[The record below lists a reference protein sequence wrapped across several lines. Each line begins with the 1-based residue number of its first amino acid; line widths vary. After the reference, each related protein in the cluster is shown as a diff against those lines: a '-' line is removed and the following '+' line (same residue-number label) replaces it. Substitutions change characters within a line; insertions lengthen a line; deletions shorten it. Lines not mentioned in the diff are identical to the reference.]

1 MILVFISVFSGS
13 VFWKHPVLLHSKEP
27 INSPLTTLPSKD
39 LQHKAVDLFKVSV
52 LIHCCVVMSSSF
64 LYKKYVVLNNNF
76 TTYKQKEN
84 KNDFF
89 LLNFLCFFKPSWQ
102 QRENIQIIF

>member
-52 LIHCCVVMSSSF
+52 LIHCCVVMSF

-76 TTYKQKEN
+76 TTYKQKEK
-84 KNDFF
+84 KNIFF
-89 LLNFLCFFKPSWQ
+89 FF
-102 QRENIQIIF
+102 